1 MGAVNRQQRRKQE
14 RDQIRAW
21 KDQGRY
27 GQVLSLQRNGITQ
40 KDLDV
45 AYNDGYKEGYLFSAE
60 AFMKRMYAAI
70 AMELIEAGNPKDDVV
85 SFMHGVDH
93 RFSVIFDADEE
104 IDKVYDNIGVRFVID
119 RNAIERIEVKGT

>member
-40 KDLDV
+40 KDLDS
-45 AYNDGYKEGYLFSAE
+45 AYNDGYKEGYLFSA
-60 AFMKRMYAAI
+60 
-70 AMELIEAGNPKDDVV
+70 
-85 SFMHGVDH
+85 
-93 RFSVIFDADEE
+93 
-104 IDKVYDNIGVRFVID
+104 
-119 RNAIERIEVKGT
+119 

>member
-1 MGAVNRQQRRKQE
+1 MGAANRQQRRKQE

-40 KDLDV
+40 NDLDA

-70 AMELIEAGNPKDDVV
+70 AMELIEAGNPKDDVI
-85 SFMHGVDH
+85 SFMHSVDH

>member
-40 KDLDV
+40 KDLDA

-70 AMELIEAGNPKDDVV
+70 AMELIEAGNPKDDVI

>member
-40 KDLDV
+40 KDLDA

-70 AMELIEAGNPKDDVV
+70 AMELIEAGNPKDDVI

-104 IDKVYDNIGVRFVID
+104 VDKVYDNIGVRFIID

>member
-1 MGAVNRQQRRKQE
+1 MGAVNKQQRRKQE

-40 KDLDV
+40 KDLDA

-70 AMELIEAGNPKDDVV
+70 AMELIEAGNPKDDVI

>member
-14 RDQIRAW
+14 RDQIREW

-40 KDLDV
+40 KDLDS

-70 AMELIEAGNPKDDVV
+70 AMELIEAGNPKDDVI
-85 SFMHGVDH
+85 SFMHGVEH

-104 IDKVYDNIGVRFVID
+104 IDKVYDNIGVRFVIE

>member
-14 RDQIRAW
+14 RDQIREW

-40 KDLDV
+40 KDLDA

-70 AMELIEAGNPKDDVV
+70 AMELIEAGNPKDDVI

-93 RFSVIFDADEE
+93 RFSIIFDADEE

>member
-14 RDQIRAW
+14 RDQIREW

-40 KDLDV
+40 KDLDA

-70 AMELIEAGNPKDDVV
+70 AMELIEAGNPKDDVI

>member
-14 RDQIRAW
+14 REQIREW

-40 KDLDV
+40 KDLDA

-70 AMELIEAGNPKDDVV
+70 AMELIEAGNPKDDVI

>member
-1 MGAVNRQQRRKQE
+1 MGTVNRQQRRKQE

-40 KDLDV
+40 KDLDA

-70 AMELIEAGNPKDDVV
+70 AMELIEAGNQKDDVI

>member
-14 RDQIRAW
+14 RDQIREW

-27 GQVLSLQRNGITQ
+27 CQVLSLQRNGITQ
-40 KDLDV
+40 KDLDA

-70 AMELIEAGNPKDDVV
+70 AMELIEAGNPKDDVI